1 MSSNPK
7 WWQLY
12 LLLPFA
18 VLLFVLERQLP
29 FSTGGHQAVQI
40 GIVLVIFGLVHLW
53 LRANRVA
60 LTETEQVQHQWRATL
75 IVSVIPNP
83 PDGEARGSNGRQPA
97 LPLPESESDSKNRLD
112 DTPELAPVEYVP
124 TVLNTHEILKE
135 ETYAYTTSSGD
146 RIAGSA
152 DSHNGS
158 HLPARRNGCGSGRL
172 STSSQRQPDHS

>member
-12 LLLPFA
+12 LVLPFA

-29 FSTGGHQAVQI
+29 FSTSGHQAVQV

-53 LRANRVA
+53 LRANRAA
-60 LTETEQVQHQWRATL
+60 LTEAEQEQHQWRATL
-75 IVSVIPNP
+75 IVSVIPSP
-83 PDGEARGSNGRQPA
+83 LDGEARGSDGHQPA
-97 LPLPESESDSKNRLD
+97 LLLSEPEAKSKNTLD
-112 DTPELAPVEYVP
+112 DMSELISVEPIP

-158 HLPARRNGCGSGRL
+158 HLPTRRNGGGSGHL
-172 STSSQRQPDHS
+172 STSSQR